1 MISNHFLERELG
13 EETLEANTL
22 ILESIIEGISVS
34 DENGIIFYTNP
45 AEDKM
50 FGQMRDELIARQLIH
65 QNPCSSEGSA
75 QISEEI
81 GEQLQVRG
89 YWEAEFINQE
99 EDGTLLNK
107 FVRIT
112 ALEYAGK
119 RYWLR
124 VQEDITER
132 KQAEVAQT
140 YLAAIVESFNDAII
154 GKTLQGIITSW
165 NKGAENLYGYTASEI
180 IGRPIN
186 TLVPPDRQEEEE
198 GILEKLRRGEQ
209 INRLETVRLRKGGT
223 PIDVSITASPIRDRS
238 GRIIGASKIVRDISE
253 RMRFKDALRRSEAKF
268 RRLLENLPAAA
279 YTCDAEGL
287 ITYYNPHAVQLWGRA
302 PKLND
307 PEERFCGSFNLFS
320 TEGVPI
326 AHNQC
331 LMAMALREEK
341 EYNGHEIVI
350 ERPDGSHLTALA
362 HINPIHDDFGNLVGA
377 VNVLIDISDRK
388 RAEKEREELLKREK
402 EARAE
407 AQAANRSKDEFI
419 SLVSHELRSP
429 LNSILGYNR
438 ILRSNPHDAAQVRQ
452 TCDIIERN
460 ARVQLRLI
468 EDLLD
473 TARIISGK
481 LRLDR
486 CPTEIVPVLANALDV
501 VRPVAE
507 AKGIKLGAHYS
518 LKTELINGD
527 SFRLQQ
533 VIGNLLS
540 NAIKFTP
547 EGGRVELWLERS
559 DRDLCIIVSD
569 TGKGIDPEF
578 LPHIFDRFRQND
590 SSSSCRHG
598 GLGLGLALAKHLVE
612 LHGGTIEAASE
623 GIDLGSTFTVRLPP
637 AAQCGLF
644 EAEPPALRTEGAIEL
659 PDTATIEGVRVLAVD
674 DRQEARTALAD
685 FLSQCG
691 AIVMT
696 VSSGTEA
703 LAILADQLSG
713 ERPDVFICDIS
724 MPDEDGYAV
733 MKRVRALERERGVE
747 WSHRIPAIALTAMAS
762 KEDWVRALSAGF
774 NIHVAKPVEPAELV
788 MMVASLATNQYSG
801 KVRLD
806 GHPL

>member
-1 MISNHFLERELG
+1 MISSHFLERELG
-13 EETLEANTL
+13 EETLKANTL
-22 ILESIIEGISVS
+22 IFESIIERISVS
-34 DENGIIFYTNP
+34 DEDGIIFYTNP

-50 FGQMRDELIARQLIH
+50 FGQMRDELMARQLIH
-65 QNPCSSEGSA
+65 QNPCSSEGTA
-75 QISEEI
+75 RISEEI
-81 GEQLQVRG
+81 DEQLQVRG
-89 YWEAEFINQE
+89 YWEAELINQE

-112 ALEYAGK
+112 AFEYAGK

-132 KQAEVAQT
+132 KQAEVAQA

-165 NKGAENLYGYTASEI
+165 NKGAEKLYGYTASEI
-180 IGRPIN
+180 IGQSIN

-198 GILEKLRRGEQ
+198 DILEKLRRGEQ
-209 INRLETVRLRKGGT
+209 IDRFETVRLRKGGT
-223 PIDVSITASPIRDRS
+223 PVDVSITASPIKDRN
-238 GRIIGASKIVRDISE
+238 GRIVGASKIIRDISE

-279 YTCDAEGL
+279 YTCDAEGV
-287 ITYYNPHAVQLWGRA
+287 ITYYNPQAVQLWGRA

-307 PEERFCGSFNLFS
+307 SEERFCGSFKLFS

-326 AHNQC
+326 SHNQSG
-331 LMAMALREEK
+331 MAMALRDGK

-350 ERPDGSHLTALA
+350 ERPDGSRLTALA
-362 HINPIHDDFGNLVGA
+362 HINPIHDDSDNLVGA

-388 RAEKEREELLKREK
+388 RAEKEKEELLKREK
-402 EARAE
+402 EACAK

-429 LNSILGYNR
+429 LNSILGYSL
-438 ILRSNPHDAAQVRQ
+438 ILRSNPHDAARVSQ

-473 TARIISGK
+473 TARVISGK

-486 CPTEIVPVLANALDV
+486 CPTDIVLVLANALDV

-507 AKGIKLGAHYS
+507 AKGIKLRVRYS
-518 LKTELINGD
+518 LKTEMINGD
-527 SFRLQQ
+527 SVRLQQ

-540 NAIKFTP
+540 NAIKFTS
-547 EGGRVELWLERS
+547 EGGRVELSLERN
-559 DRDLCIIVSD
+559 DKDLCIIVSD

-598 GLGLGLALAKHLVE
+598 GLGLGLALAKQLIE

-623 GIDLGSTFTVRLPP
+623 GIDLGSTFTIRLPP
-637 AAQCGLF
+637 AVQCGLF
-644 EAEPPALRTEGAIEL
+644 ETEPPALRTESAIEL
-659 PDTATIEGVRVLAVD
+659 PDTATIEGVRVLVVD
-674 DRQEARTALAD
+674 DRQEARAALAD
-685 FLSQCG
+685 FLSKYG
-691 AIVMT
+691 AIVT
-696 VSSGTEA
+696 AVASGAEA
-703 LAILADQLSG
+703 MAILADRLNG

-724 MPDEDGYAV
+724 MPDEDGYVV
-733 MKRVRALERERGVE
+733 MKHVRALERERGVE

-762 KEDWVRALSAGF
+762 REDWVRALSAGF

-788 MMVASLATNQYSG
+788 MMVASLATNQYSR

-806 GHPL
+806 GHPS

>member
-1 MISNHFLERELG
+1 MISSHFLERESG
-13 EETLEANTL
+13 EETLKGNTL
-22 ILESIIEGISVS
+22 ILASIIEGISVS

-45 AEDKM
+45 DEDKM

-75 QISEEI
+75 RISEEI
-81 GEQLQVRG
+81 GEQLQIRG
-89 YWEAEFINQE
+89 YWEAELINQE
-99 EDGTLLNK
+99 EDGTQLNK
-107 FVRIT
+107 LVRIT

-132 KQAEVAQT
+132 KQAEVAQS
-140 YLAAIVESFNDAII
+140 YLAAIVESSNDAII

-165 NKGAENLYGYTASEI
+165 NKCAEKLYGYTASEM
-180 IGRPIN
+180 IGKPLNI
-186 TLVPPDRQEEEE
+186 LIPPDRQEEEE
-198 GILEKLRRGEQ
+198 VILEKLRRGER
-209 INRLETVRLRKGGT
+209 IEHFETVRLSKDGI
-223 PIDVSITASPIRDRS
+223 PVDVSITVSPIKDS
-238 GRIIGASKIVRDISE
+238 GGRIVGASKIARDTSE
-253 RMRFKDALRRSEAKF
+253 RKQFKDALRRSEAKF

-307 PEERFCGSFNLFS
+307 PEERFCGSFKLFS
-320 TEGVPI
+320 TEGAPI
-326 AHNQC
+326 PHNQSG
-331 LMAMALREEK
+331 MALALEEEK
-341 EYNGHEIVI
+341 EYYGYEIVI
-350 ERPDGSHLTALA
+350 ERPDGSRLTALA
-362 HINPIHDDFGNLVGA
+362 HINTIHDDSGKLVGA

-407 AQAANRSKDEFI
+407 AQTANRSKDEFI

-438 ILRSNPHDAAQVRQ
+438 MLRSKPHDEMQVRK
-452 TCDIIERN
+452 TCDIIEQN

-486 CPTEIVPVLANALDV
+486 CPTDIVPMLANALDV

-507 AKGIKLGAHYS
+507 AKGIKLSAHYS
-518 LKTELINGD
+518 LKTEMVNGD
-527 SFRLQQ
+527 SVRLQQ

-547 EGGRVELWLERS
+547 EGGRVELRLERS
-559 DRDLCIIVSD
+559 DEDICVIVGD
-569 TGKGIDPEF
+569 TGKGIDPAF

-598 GLGLGLALAKHLVE
+598 GLGLGLALAKQLVE
-612 LHGGTIEAASE
+612 LHGGTLEAASE

-637 AAQCGLF
+637 AVQCGLF
-644 EAEPPALRTEGAIEL
+644 EAEPPALRTEDAIEL
-659 PDTATIEGVRVLAVD
+659 PDTVTIEGVRVLAVD
-674 DRQEARTALAD
+674 DRQEARAALAD
-685 FLSQCG
+685 LLSNYG
-691 AIVMT
+691 AIVT
-696 VSSGTEA
+696 AVSSGVEA

-733 MKRVRALERERGVE
+733 MKSVRAFEKARGVTRAQ
-747 WSHRIPAIALTAMAS
+747 RIPAIALTAMAS
-762 KEDWVRALSAGF
+762 REDWVRALSAGF
-774 NIHVAKPVEPAELV
+774 NMHVAKPVEPAELV
-788 MMVASLATNQYSG
+788 MMVASLATNQTNGAYFN
-801 KVRLD
+801 
-806 GHPL
+806 